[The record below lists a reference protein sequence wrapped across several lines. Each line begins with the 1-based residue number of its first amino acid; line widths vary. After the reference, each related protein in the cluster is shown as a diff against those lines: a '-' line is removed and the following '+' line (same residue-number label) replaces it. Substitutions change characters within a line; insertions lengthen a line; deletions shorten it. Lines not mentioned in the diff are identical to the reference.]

1 MRSRTRS
8 RSPQRRRERRE
19 ERSRSDRN
27 VSNKPVRRRSP
38 HRRSRSVSQG
48 RSRSDRRVSNKQDRR
63 PSPPRSKERDRLR
76 RNSRS
81 PHSGRKN
88 ERERRRSQQK
98 VSAPRRRR
106 SRSRSLSSSSS
117 SSETSSEGSSTS
129 SSDPRSNSAR
139 VPKLPPKAVDRWP
152 NDRFREYNEKSKN
165 PFKGWISGGKS
176 FMDDPA
182 EPSTRSSNYKGR
194 GGGAPSYSDTR
205 AGDARREQRVRIG
218 EEGVPEVWS
227 KSPTRAELDDVK
239 LVKGS
244 YVGPKKK
251 KKKKGKGKKKD
262 KKSKKKSK
270 KSKKRK
276 SKKDSSSSE
285 TSSSASSSGSSDSS
299 DDSSSSDSSSSEGE
313 DGDEWLEKTAE
324 GIKKPKK
331 KSSAS
336 KKDKK
341 NKKKKRKSDKAAK
354 SKKSSSGG
362 SKSRSKDGGNND
374 EDVGPSLRPSG
385 SLNQKDFGRA
395 LLPGEGAAMAAY
407 IADGK
412 RIPRRGEIGLTSDEI
427 ANFESVGYVMSGS
440 RHRRMEAVRIRK
452 ENQLYSADEKRALAM
467 FSKEERQKREN
478 KILSQFKDMIHSKL
492 QAKDKK

>member
-19 ERSRSDRN
+19 EHSRSDRN
-27 VSNKPVRRRSP
+27 VSNKPERRRSP
-38 HRRSRSVSQG
+38 LRKSRSVSQA
-48 RSRSDRRVSNKQDRR
+48 RSRSDRRVSSKQDRHR
-63 PSPPRSKERDRLR
+63 SPLLSRERERDRPR

-81 PHSGRKN
+81 PQTGRKN
-88 ERERRRSQQK
+88 ERERRRSREK
-98 VSAPRRRR
+98 VSAAQRRR

-117 SSETSSEGSSTS
+117 SSGSSSEESGSSS
-129 SSDPRSNSAR
+129 SSDSHTTKKKPAK
-139 VPKLPPKAVDRWP
+139 PVDRWP
-152 NDRFREYNEKSKN
+152 NDRFKDYNDKSKN
-165 PFKGWISGGKS
+165 PFKGWVAGGT

-182 EPSTRSSNYKGR
+182 EPSTRSSHYKGR
-194 GGGAPSYSDTR
+194 GVPIYNDIR
-205 AGDARREQRVRIG
+205 AIDARREQRVRIG
-218 EEGVPEVWS
+218 EEGVPDVWA
-227 KSPTRAELDDVK
+227 KSPTRDELDDVK

-251 KKKKGKGKKKD
+251 KKKKGKGKKND

-285 TSSSASSSGSSDSS
+285 SSSSSGSSDSS
-299 DDSSSSDSSSSEGE
+299 DDSSSSDSSSSESE
-313 DGDEWLEKTAE
+313 DEDVWLEKTAE

-331 KSSAS
+331 KKASAS

-341 NKKKKRKSDKAAK
+341 GKKKKRKSDKAEK

-362 SKSRSKDGGNND
+362 VKSRSKDGGNND
-374 EDVGPSLRPSG
+374 DDVGPSLRPSG

>member
-19 ERSRSDRN
+19 EHSRSDRN
-27 VSNKPVRRRSP
+27 VSNKPERRRSP
-38 HRRSRSVSQG
+38 LRKSRSVSQP
-48 RSRSDRRVSNKQDRR
+48 RSRSDRRVSSKQDRR
-63 PSPPRSKERDRLR
+63 RSPYRSRERERDRPR

-81 PHSGRKN
+81 PQAGGKN
-88 ERERRRSQQK
+88 ERERRRSREK
-98 VSAPRRRR
+98 VSAAQRRR

-117 SSETSSEGSSTS
+117 SSGSSSEGSGSSS
-129 SSDPRSNSAR
+129 SSDSDSRTTNKKPAK
-139 VPKLPPKAVDRWP
+139 PVDRWP
-152 NDRFREYNEKSKN
+152 NDRFKDYNDKSKN
-165 PFKGWISGGKS
+165 PFKGWVAGGT

-182 EPSTRSSNYKGR
+182 EPSTRSSHYKGR
-194 GGGAPSYSDTR
+194 GVPIYNDIR
-205 AGDARREQRVRIG
+205 AIDARREQRVRIG
-218 EEGVPEVWS
+218 EEGVPDVWA
-227 KSPTRAELDDVK
+227 KSPNRDELDDVK

-251 KKKKGKGKKKD
+251 KKKKDKGKKKD

-285 TSSSASSSGSSDSS
+285 SSSSSGSSDSS
-299 DDSSSSDSSSSEGE
+299 DDSSSSDSSSSESE
-313 DGDEWLEKTAE
+313 DEDVWLEKTAE

-331 KSSAS
+331 KKASAS

-341 NKKKKRKSDKAAK
+341 SKKKKRKSDKAEK

-362 SKSRSKDGGNND
+362 GKSRSKDGGNND

>member
-8 RSPQRRRERRE
+8 RSPQRRE
-19 ERSRSDRN
+19 ERSRADRN
-27 VSNKPVRRRSP
+27 VSNKPARRRPSP
-38 HRRSRSVSQG
+38 HRKSRSVSQV
-48 RSRSDRRVSNKQDRR
+48 RSRSNRRVANQQDRR
-63 PSPPRSKERDRLR
+63 RSPPRSRETDRRR

-81 PHSGRKN
+81 PPYSGRKN
-88 ERERRRSQQK
+88 DRVRRRSREK
-98 VSAPRRRR
+98 VSAAQRRR

-117 SSETSSEGSSTS
+117 SSGSSSEGSSSS
-129 SSDPRSNSAR
+129 SSDSRSNSPT
-139 VPKLPPKAVDRWP
+139 VKKQPPKAVDRWP
-152 NDRFREYNEKSKN
+152 NDRFQEYNEKSKN
-165 PFKGWISGGKS
+165 PFKGWISGGTS

-182 EPSTRSSNYKGR
+182 EPSTRSSHHKGR
-194 GGGAPSYSDTR
+194 GGGGPAYTDNR
-205 AGDARREQRVRIG
+205 VDARREQRVRIG
-218 EEGVPEVWS
+218 EEGVPDVWA
-227 KSPTRAELDDVK
+227 KSPTRAEMNDVK

-244 YVGPKKK
+244 YVGPKK

-276 SKKDSSSSE
+276 SKKGASSSDTSSSS
-285 TSSSASSSGSSDSS
+285 SSSGSSDSS
-299 DDSSSSDSSSSEGE
+299 DDSSDSESSSSESENE
-313 DGDEWLEKTAE
+313 DVWLEKTVD
-324 GIKKPKK
+324 GIKKPKKK

-341 NKKKKRKSDKAAK
+341 NKKKKRKTDKAEK

-362 SKSRSKDGGNND
+362 SKLRSKDGGNND